1 VKRSKIVII
10 EAGIKDESDDLRI
23 REGKTKE
30 EFICLKLSI

>member
-23 REGKTKE
+23 REGKK
-30 EFICLKLSI
+30 EFIRLKFSI